1 MTTTRQEVYDKPANN
16 AEAEHATLKPTGG
29 RRWRQLRLDGL
40 LILVTVI
47 WGSTFLITQ
56 SAVRVTGPFTYLAL
70 SFAVGALSLSI
81 VFHRHL
87 RRLTRAEL
95 LSGMF
100 IGVFVFAG
108 YALQTVGLQY
118 TTSSKAGFITGMYVP
133 LVPIFSLFILRQRPT
148 RGAIIGIAL
157 SVLGLA
163 LLSLTNQFNFQ
174 FGLGETLELC
184 CAFAFALQIV
194 CISKFVRAADA
205 MNLTIIQ
212 LALTSLLSFIAM
224 PLAREAVVMPPPG
237 VWAAILF
244 VGVADLA
251 FCIGMMNR
259 AQQYMTGNRA
269 TLIYALEPAW
279 AALFG
284 YLAGQHLS
292 TPALVGCAFIFL
304 GMITGVTRFS
314 TVRAFFSRVGVRPR
328 YQDKKELS

>member
-1 MTTTRQEVYDKPANN
+1 MNATRQDIDNNYSKPAQERETPRQSG
-16 AEAEHATLKPTGG
+16 AK
-29 RRWRQLRLDGL
+29 RWQQVRLDGL
-40 LILVTVI
+40 LILVTII

-56 SAVRVTGPFTYLAL
+56 NAVRVTGPFTYLAL
-70 SFAVGALSLSI
+70 SFAVGALLLAI

-108 YALQTVGLQY
+108 YALQTVGLQF

-174 FGLGETLELC
+174 FGLGETLELG

-212 LALTSLLSFIAM
+212 LALTSLLSFTAI
-224 PLAREAVVMPPPG
+224 PLVREPLVMPPSG
-237 VWAAILF
+237 IWAAILF
-244 VGVADLA
+244 VGMADLA
-251 FCIGMMNR
+251 FCIGMMNW
-259 AQQYMTGNRA
+259 AQQYMSGNRA

-292 TPALVGCAFIFL
+292 IPALFGCALIFL
-304 GMITGVTRFS
+304 GMITGVMRFAAM
-314 TVRAFFSRVGVRPR
+314 RAFFSRIV
-328 YQDKKELS
+328 